1 MFNRFYPDE
10 DVASAYDIPYD
21 ALYKKG
27 IRGVIF
33 DVDNTLVPH
42 DAPAD
47 ERAKTCFLICGR
59 LAWTPACFP
68 ITKSRGWQL
77 LQKLS
82 AALTI
87 SIRAESRA

>member
-47 ERAKTCFLICGR
+47 ELSLIH
-59 LAWTPACFP
+59 
-68 ITKSRGWQL
+68 I
-77 LQKLS
+77 
-82 AALTI
+82 
-87 SIRAESRA
+87 